1 MQIIKKSLII
11 ISKTLAVS
19 GLIALLVITA
29 TSISPVY
36 RFHIPEPFTGP
47 NIYDP
52 YAGTDSSTCW
62 KRANFHTHTR
72 VEGPLNECEFTP
84 EEVLEAYDRF
94 GYDIVTFS
102 NHNELTKNP
111 LGPEY
116 QADAYEH
123 GYNLLKFHKLVY
135 GCSDVKGFDH
145 LIPLTVSQ
153 KQFQFDILG
162 KDCDFIQFNHPLRTE
177 GLSSKQMEKLEG
189 YRLIELDSGRST
201 ENEYWDWAL
210 SAGIYSF
217 GVANDD
223 LHYPDRSGRIAVR
236 SNFLD
241 CKSSTYEDVKN
252 TLSSGAFYAMRIPDY
267 GNGDWEV
274 KYARNRELPFIKE
287 IGLRNDTIH
296 IALSEPADSIVFT
309 GQGHSTLHAVKGTAL
324 AKYILRPSDSYARI
338 TAYFQDGEVIYT
350 NPFARYD
357 KSESDTPFRP
367 SRHSVN
373 TILTLLYNLA
383 LAVIFAGL
391 VIVLK
396 TIIKKR

>member
-29 TSISPVY
+29 TSISPVC
-36 RFHIPEPFTGP
+36 RFHIPEPFIGP
-47 NIYDP
+47 DIFDP

-84 EEVLEAYDRF
+84 KEVLDAYGRF

-177 GLSSKQMEKLEG
+177 GLSRKQMERLEG

-338 TAYFQDGEVIYT
+338 TAYFQDGEVIYS

>member
-19 GLIALLVITA
+19 GLIALLAITA

-47 NIYDP
+47 DIYDP

-84 EEVLEAYDRF
+84 KEVLDAYSRF

-177 GLSSKQMEKLEG
+177 GLSRKQMEKLEG

-274 KYARNRELPFIKE
+274 KYARNRELPYIKE

-324 AKYILRPSDSYARI
+324 AKYIFRPDDSYARI
-338 TAYFQDGEVIYT
+338 TAYFQDGEVIYS

>member
-19 GLIALLVITA
+19 GLIALLAITA

-47 NIYDP
+47 DIFDP

-84 EEVLEAYDRF
+84 KEVLDAYGRF

-145 LIPLTVSQ
+145 LLPLTASQ

-177 GLSSKQMEKLEG
+177 GLSRKQMERLEG

-338 TAYFQDGEVIYT
+338 TAYFQDGEVIYS

>member
-19 GLIALLVITA
+19 GLIALLAITA

-84 EEVLEAYDRF
+84 KEVLDAYSRF

-177 GLSSKQMEKLEG
+177 GLSRKQMEKLEG

-210 SAGIYSF
+210 SSGIYSF

>member
-19 GLIALLVITA
+19 GLIALLAITA

-47 NIYDP
+47 DIYDP

-84 EEVLEAYDRF
+84 KEVLDAYSRF

-177 GLSSKQMEKLEG
+177 GLSRKQMEKLEG

-210 SAGIYSF
+210 SSGIYSF

-338 TAYFQDGEVIYT
+338 TAYFQDGEVIYS

>member
-19 GLIALLVITA
+19 GLIALLAITA

-36 RFHIPEPFTGP
+36 SFHIPEPFIGP
-47 NIYDP
+47 DIFDP

-84 EEVLEAYDRF
+84 KEVLDAYGRF

-135 GCSDVKGFDH
+135 GCSDVNGFDH
-145 LIPLTVSQ
+145 LLPLTASQ

-177 GLSSKQMEKLEG
+177 GLSRKQMEKLEG

-241 CKSSTYEDVKN
+241 CKSSTLETPLVRFQPGPPICA
-252 TLSSGAFYAMRIPDY
+252 SAGM
-267 GNGDWEV
+267 
-274 KYARNRELPFIKE
+274 
-287 IGLRNDTIH
+287 
-296 IALSEPADSIVFT
+296 AD
-309 GQGHSTLHAVKGTAL
+309 
-324 AKYILRPSDSYARI
+324 R
-338 TAYFQDGEVIYT
+338 
-350 NPFARYD
+350 
-357 KSESDTPFRP
+357 
-367 SRHSVN
+367 
-373 TILTLLYNLA
+373 LL
-383 LAVIFAGL
+383 
-391 VIVLK
+391 
-396 TIIKKR
+396 

>member
-1 MQIIKKSLII
+1 MQIVKKSIII

-19 GLIALLVITA
+19 GLIALLAITA

-36 RFHIPEPFTGP
+36 RFHIPEPFAGP
-47 NIYDP
+47 DIYDP

-84 EEVLEAYDRF
+84 AEVLDAYGRF

-102 NHNELTKNP
+102 NHNKLTENP
-111 LGPEY
+111 LGHEY

-135 GCSDVKGFDH
+135 GCSEVKGFDH
-145 LIPLTVSQ
+145 LVPLTVFQ
-153 KQFQFDILG
+153 KQFQFDVLG
-162 KDCDFIQFNHPLRTE
+162 KDCDLIQFNHPLRTE
-177 GLSSKQMEKLEG
+177 GLSRKQMEKLEG

-236 SNFLD
+236 CNFLD
-241 CKSSTYEDVKN
+241 CESSRYEDVKN
-252 TLSSGAFYAMRIPDY
+252 TLLSGAFYAMRIPDY

-274 KYARNRELPFIKE
+274 KYAQNKELPYVRE
-287 IGLRNDTIH
+287 IGLRKDTIH
-296 IALSEPADSIVFT
+296 ISLSEPADSIVFT
-309 GQGHSTLHAVKGTAL
+309 GQEHRLLHCADDTDHAE
-324 AKYILRPSDSYARI
+324 YIFRHDDSYARI
-338 TAYFQDGEVIYT
+338 TAYFPDGEVIYS

-357 KSESDTPFRP
+357 KSVSESPFRP
-367 SRHSVN
+367 SRHTIN
-373 TILTLLYNLA
+373 IILTLLYNLA
-383 LAVIFAGL
+383 LVVIFIGL
-391 VIVLK
+391 ILAVRK
-396 TIIKKR
+396 IIKKR

>member
-1 MQIIKKSLII
+1 M
-11 ISKTLAVS
+11 
-19 GLIALLVITA
+19 
-29 TSISPVY
+29 
-36 RFHIPEPFTGP
+36 
-47 NIYDP
+47 
-52 YAGTDSSTCW
+52 
-62 KRANFHTHTR
+62 
-72 VEGPLNECEFTP
+72 
-84 EEVLEAYDRF
+84 
-94 GYDIVTFS
+94 
-102 NHNELTKNP
+102 
-111 LGPEY
+111 
-116 QADAYEH
+116 
-123 GYNLLKFHKLVY
+123 
-135 GCSDVKGFDH
+135 
-145 LIPLTVSQ
+145 
-153 KQFQFDILG
+153 
-162 KDCDFIQFNHPLRTE
+162 
-177 GLSSKQMEKLEG
+177 
-189 YRLIELDSGRST
+189 ELDSGKST

-241 CKSSTYEDVKN
+241 CKSSRYEDIKT

-274 KYARNRELPFIKE
+274 KYARNRELPYIKE

-324 AKYILRPSDSYARI
+324 AKYILRPGDSYARI
-338 TAYFQDGEVIYT
+338 TAYFQDGEVIYS

-373 TILTLLYNLA
+373 VTLTLLYNLV
-383 LAVIFAGL
+383 LVSIFAGL
-391 VIVLK
+391 VFVLR

>member
-19 GLIALLVITA
+19 GLIALLAITA

-47 NIYDP
+47 DIYDP
-52 YAGTDSSTCW
+52 YAGTDTSTCW

-72 VEGPLNECEFTP
+72 VEGPLNECDFTP
-84 EEVLEAYDRF
+84 EEVLDAYDRF

-102 NHNELTKNP
+102 NHNKLTDNP
-111 LGPEY
+111 LGSEY

-123 GYNLLKFHKLVY
+123 GYNLLKFHKLVF

-145 LIPLTVSQ
+145 LVPLTVFQ

-177 GLSSKQMEKLEG
+177 GLSRKQMERLEG

-241 CKSSTYEDVKN
+241 CKSNRYEDVKS
-252 TLSSGAFYAMRIPDY
+252 TLLSGAFYAMRIPDY

-274 KYARNRELPFIKE
+274 KYAKNKELPYVRE
-287 IGLRNDTIH
+287 IGLRKDTIH

-309 GQGHSTLHAVKGTAL
+309 GQDHRLLHRSDDTNHAEYAF
-324 AKYILRPSDSYARI
+324 RNDDSYARI
-338 TAYFQDGEVIYT
+338 TAYFPDGEVIYS

-357 KSESDTPFRP
+357 KGVSASPFKP
-367 SRHSVN
+367 SRHTIN
-373 TILTLLYNLA
+373 IILTLLYNLA
-383 LAVIFAGL
+383 LVAIFIGL
-391 VIVLK
+391 VLAVRKL
-396 TIIKKR
+396 IKNR

>member
-102 NHNELTKNP
+102 NHNKLTKNP
-111 LGPEY
+111 LGAEY

-135 GCSDVKGFDH
+135 GCSSVKGFDH

-177 GLSSKQMEKLEG
+177 GLSRKQMEKLEG

-210 SAGIYSF
+210 SSGIYSF